1 MTRSRISAGLIVA
14 AVLAA
19 AALAVLPPLLL
30 GIGTLWFI
38 APPLGLLAAA
48 AILLRKNSL
57 LMVAAI
63 LAVLAVSIVG
73 VLHPMRLF
81 PSQERKLTATGY
93 FLKGQIF
100 ALQGDYTQAL
110 AAYEHSER
118 AGLEHPWVA
127 VQRAYCHNFLGR
139 SENAYE
145 IFARLMR
152 DTLLAT
158 LDVVHINYALS
169 AMKSGNY
176 KQGEQAF
183 WQALSYNFQP
193 GYCYYQLGVYYRL
206 RNDPTKAEEM
216 MTNAHRLAY
225 NRSQC
230 SSILGSIAESRRDY
244 ARAEEFYHRALRENP
259 GNIAVHVKL
268 GSLILRHG
276 RSVDIAVWRNGKR
289 KTFKA
294 RLEEMSVREL
304 SASEL
309 KALNLSSGVA
319 IAKISHH
326 KLYSVIARSIPSG
339 VKIESWDWEINPKSK
354 RMVKMIVKSS
364 MGTYELEGSAL
375 RSASRAFDK
384 ELQEGNVILTIEK
397 HKVQNLE
404 GFYRIA
410 SEIKSKYVSDAR
422 EVLLEGVRVF
432 EWVPFDLRSYAILL
446 NNLGFVYAEE
456 GQLAKAIPAFK
467 QAIRVDPAFMD
478 SYDNLAYIYIENK
491 RFSDAVIV
499 LRRALEVD
507 PGYRPARRV
516 LDQLLAV
523 PETGQP

>member
-1 MTRSRISAGLIVA
+1 MKRSRISAGLIVA

-19 AALAVLPPLLL
+19 ATVALLPPLVL
-30 GIGTLWFI
+30 GIGILWFI

-73 VLHPMRLF
+73 VLHPMRLS

-100 ALQGDYTQAL
+100 AIQGDYARAL

-145 IFARLMR
+145 IFARLMK
-152 DTLLAT
+152 DTLLAP
-158 LDVVHINYALS
+158 LEVVHLNYALS

-176 KQGEQAF
+176 KQGERAF

-193 GYCYYQLGVYYRL
+193 GYCYYQLGVCYRL
-206 RNDPTKAEEM
+206 SNDQIKAEEM
-216 MTNAHRLAY
+216 MTNAHRLGY
-225 NRSQC
+225 DRSQC
-230 SSILGSIAESRRDY
+230 SSILGAIAESRRDY
-244 ARAEEFYHRALRENP
+244 ARAEEFYRRALRENP
-259 GNIAVHVKL
+259 ENLTVYVKL
-268 GSLILRHG
+268 GSLLYREG
-276 RSVDIAVWRNGKR
+276 R
-289 KTFKA
+289 
-294 RLEEMSVREL
+294 
-304 SASEL
+304 
-309 KALNLSSGVA
+309 
-319 IAKISHH
+319 
-326 KLYSVIARSIPSG
+326 
-339 VKIESWDWEINPKSK
+339 
-354 RMVKMIVKSS
+354 
-364 MGTYELEGSAL
+364 
-375 RSASRAFDK
+375 
-384 ELQEGNVILTIEK
+384 
-397 HKVQNLE
+397 
-404 GFYRIA
+404 
-410 SEIKSKYVSDAR
+410 VSDAR
-422 EVLLEGVRVF
+422 ETLLEGVRIS
-432 EWVPFDLRSYAILL
+432 EWIPLNFRVYAMLL

-478 SYDNLAYIYIENK
+478 SYDNLAHLYIENK

-507 PGYRPARRV
+507 PSYRPARRV
-516 LDQLLAV
+516 LDQLFAV
-523 PETGQP
+523 PEAGQPQ

>member
-1 MTRSRISAGLIVA
+1 MKRSRISAGLIVA

-19 AALAVLPPLLL
+19 ATVALLPPLVL
-30 GIGTLWFI
+30 GIGILWFI

-73 VLHPMRLF
+73 VLHPMRLS

-100 ALQGDYTQAL
+100 AIQGDYARAL

-152 DTLLAT
+152 DTLLGS
-158 LDVVHINYALS
+158 LDVVHLNYALS

-176 KQGEQAF
+176 KQGERAF

-193 GYCYYQLGVYYRL
+193 GYCYYQLGVCYRL
-206 RNDPTKAEEM
+206 SNDQIKAEEM
-216 MTNAHRLAY
+216 MTNAHRLGY
-225 NRSQC
+225 DRSQC
-230 SSILGSIAESRRDY
+230 SSILGAIAESRRDY
-244 ARAEEFYHRALRENP
+244 ARAEEFYRRALRENP
-259 GNIAVHVKL
+259 ENLTVYVKL
-268 GSLILRHG
+268 GSLLYREG
-276 RSVDIAVWRNGKR
+276 R
-289 KTFKA
+289 
-294 RLEEMSVREL
+294 
-304 SASEL
+304 
-309 KALNLSSGVA
+309 
-319 IAKISHH
+319 
-326 KLYSVIARSIPSG
+326 
-339 VKIESWDWEINPKSK
+339 
-354 RMVKMIVKSS
+354 
-364 MGTYELEGSAL
+364 
-375 RSASRAFDK
+375 
-384 ELQEGNVILTIEK
+384 
-397 HKVQNLE
+397 
-404 GFYRIA
+404 
-410 SEIKSKYVSDAR
+410 VSDAR
-422 EVLLEGVRVF
+422 ETLLEGVRIS
-432 EWVPFDLRSYAILL
+432 EWIPLNFRVYAMLL

-478 SYDNLAYIYIENK
+478 SYDNLAHLYIENK

-507 PGYRPARRV
+507 PSYRPARRV
-516 LDQLLAV
+516 LDQLFAV
-523 PETGQP
+523 PEAGQPQ

>member
-1 MTRSRISAGLIVA
+1 MKRSRISAGLIVA

-19 AALAVLPPLLL
+19 ATVALLPPLVL
-30 GIGTLWFI
+30 GIGILWFI

-100 ALQGDYTQAL
+100 ALQGDYAGAL

-152 DTLLAT
+152 DTLLGS
-158 LDVVHINYALS
+158 LDVVHINYALF

-176 KQGEQAF
+176 KQGERAF

-193 GYCYYQLGVYYRL
+193 GYCYYQLGICYRL
-206 RNDPTKAEEM
+206 SNDQIKAEEM
-216 MTNAHRLAY
+216 MTNAHRLGY
-225 NRSQC
+225 DRSQC
-230 SSILGSIAESRRDY
+230 SSILGAIAESRRDY
-244 ARAEEFYHRALRENP
+244 ARAEEFYRRALRENP
-259 GNIAVHVKL
+259 ENLTVYVKL
-268 GSLILRHG
+268 GSLLYREG
-276 RSVDIAVWRNGKR
+276 R
-289 KTFKA
+289 
-294 RLEEMSVREL
+294 
-304 SASEL
+304 
-309 KALNLSSGVA
+309 
-319 IAKISHH
+319 
-326 KLYSVIARSIPSG
+326 
-339 VKIESWDWEINPKSK
+339 
-354 RMVKMIVKSS
+354 
-364 MGTYELEGSAL
+364 
-375 RSASRAFDK
+375 
-384 ELQEGNVILTIEK
+384 
-397 HKVQNLE
+397 
-404 GFYRIA
+404 
-410 SEIKSKYVSDAR
+410 VSDAR
-422 EVLLEGVRVF
+422 ETLLEGVRIS
-432 EWVPFDLRSYAILL
+432 EWIPLNFRVYAMLL

-478 SYDNLAYIYIENK
+478 SYDNLAHLYIENK

-507 PGYRPARRV
+507 PSYRPARRV
-516 LDQLLAV
+516 LDQLFAV
-523 PETGQP
+523 PEAGQPQ

>member
-38 APPLGLLAAA
+38 APSPAGLLAAA

-158 LDVVHINYALS
+158 LDVVHKTPA
-169 AMKSGNY
+169 G
-176 KQGEQAF
+176 QGAGDSQTQEEPPP
-183 WQALSYNFQP
+183 P
-193 GYCYYQLGVYYRL
+193 G
-206 RNDPTKAEEM
+206 
-216 MTNAHRLAY
+216 
-225 NRSQC
+225 
-230 SSILGSIAESRRDY
+230 
-244 ARAEEFYHRALRENP
+244 
-259 GNIAVHVKL
+259 
-268 GSLILRHG
+268 
-276 RSVDIAVWRNGKR
+276 
-289 KTFKA
+289 
-294 RLEEMSVREL
+294 
-304 SASEL
+304 
-309 KALNLSSGVA
+309 
-319 IAKISHH
+319 
-326 KLYSVIARSIPSG
+326 
-339 VKIESWDWEINPKSK
+339 
-354 RMVKMIVKSS
+354 
-364 MGTYELEGSAL
+364 
-375 RSASRAFDK
+375 
-384 ELQEGNVILTIEK
+384 
-397 HKVQNLE
+397 
-404 GFYRIA
+404 
-410 SEIKSKYVSDAR
+410 
-422 EVLLEGVRVF
+422 
-432 EWVPFDLRSYAILL
+432 
-446 NNLGFVYAEE
+446 
-456 GQLAKAIPAFK
+456 
-467 QAIRVDPAFMD
+467 IR
-478 SYDNLAYIYIENK
+478 
-491 RFSDAVIV
+491 
-499 LRRALEVD
+499 
-507 PGYRPARRV
+507 
-516 LDQLLAV
+516 QLL
-523 PETGQP
+523 P